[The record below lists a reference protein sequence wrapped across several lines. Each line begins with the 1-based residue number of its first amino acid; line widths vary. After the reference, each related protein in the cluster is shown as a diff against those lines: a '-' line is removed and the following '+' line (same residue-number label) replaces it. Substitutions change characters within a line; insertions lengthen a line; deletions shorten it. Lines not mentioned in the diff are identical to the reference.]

1 MTDPLS
7 ISVSAITILATC
19 SACVKQL
26 HDFARSF
33 RRAPAEILALSNEIN
48 DMSVVVTEVKAA
60 FDDQVTVLKSVAQ

>member
-7 ISVSAITILATC
+7 ITVSAIAILTTC

-26 HDFARSF
+26 HDFARCF
-33 RRAPAEILALSNEIN
+33 RHAPAEILALSNEIS

-60 FDDQVTVLKSVAQ
+60 FEDQVTMSKSVAQ